1 MFLYYIKTIKKIFL
15 LAKFFT
21 KSKILK
27 VKILVMILKTIKN
40 PFISEWI
47 LKKNNTI

>member
-15 LAKFFT
+15 LAKKIFT
-21 KSKILK
+21 KS
-27 VKILVMILKTIKN
+27 KN